1 MKAVV
6 PLEGFRKCSDAYH
19 TCKYR
24 FSKTSENL
32 SNAVELSFD
41 MNGTVGVNGSD
52 EILVSN
58 KGVAEGRERRVI
70 QKANGE
76 GS

>member
-1 MKAVV
+1 MKAAV
-6 PLEGFRKCSDAYH
+6 LSEAFRKCSDAYH

-24 FSKTSENL
+24 SSKTSENL
-32 SNAVELSFD
+32 SSVVELSFD
-41 MNGTVGVNGSD
+41 MNGTVGVDGRD

-58 KGVAEGRERRVI
+58 KGVADGRERRVI
-70 QKANGE
+70 QKVNGE